1 VSGAVLGVVSM
12 INYTERIALLMDDVC
27 RRTPRLSF
35 IDLKEVLIFG
45 RFGRS
50 HSEGAFATCHCMTLP
65 ESEPGY
71 YFWRDRDTGH
81 LTRRSEWF
89 VTKSPEVRIGGT
101 KIKYLISF
109 VLPRF
114 CDQSLERSRKAE
126 LYPPETPSWLAKIDT
141 VVHELYHIDPESAG
155 IRRLIRADGSDSPH
169 THGPEFYKEVAE
181 MVQAYLATD
190 PDPALYEFLQHD
202 FTTLTSRFG
211 GVAGTTFRNFP
222 SFPQRYMKAVEM
234 PIDPNVRVEPVKPPS
249 QPVLYTADDLQM
261 RQFLEQ
267 TSRRATRKG
276 AHRAA

>member
-1 VSGAVLGVVSM
+1 M

-45 RFGRS
+45 RFGRA
-50 HSEGAFATCHCMTLP
+50 HTEGAFATCHCLTLP

-71 YFWRDRDTGH
+71 YFWRDRDTGQ

-126 LYPPETPSWLAKIDT
+126 LYPAETPSWLAKLDT
-141 VVHELYHIDPESAG
+141 VVHELYHIDPEAAG
-155 IRRLIRADGSDSPH
+155 IRKLIRADGTDSPH
-169 THGPEFYKEVAE
+169 SHGPEFYKEVAE
-181 MVQAYLATD
+181 MVQAYLATA
-190 PDPALYEFLQHD
+190 PDPALYEFLKHD
-202 FTTLTSRFG
+202 FNTLNGEFG
-211 GVAGTTFRNFP
+211 GVVGTTFRNFP
-222 SFPQRYMKAVEM
+222 SFPQRYMQPVEM
-234 PIDPNVRVEPVKPPS
+234 PVDPTVRVEPVKPPS
-249 QPVLYTADDLQM
+249 QPVLYTGDDLQM

-267 TSRRATRKG
+267 TTRRATRKG

>member
-1 VSGAVLGVVSM
+1 M

-50 HSEGAFATCHCMTLP
+50 HAEGAFATCHCLTLP

-71 YFWRDRDTGH
+71 YFWRDRDTGQ

-89 VTKSPEVRIGGT
+89 VTKSPDVRIGGT

-126 LYPPETPSWLAKIDT
+126 LYPADAPSWLAKLDT
-141 VVHELYHIDPESAG
+141 VVHELYHIDPDAAG
-155 IRRLIRADGSDSPH
+155 IRKLIRADGTDSPH
-169 THGPEFYKEVAE
+169 THGPEFYEEVAE

-202 FTTLTSRFG
+202 FTTLTRGS
-211 GVAGTTFRNFP
+211 AASSATTFRNFP
-222 SFPQRYMKAVEM
+222 SFPQRYMEAVEM

-267 TSRRATRKG
+267 TSRRATRK
-276 AHRAA
+276 ARIAPRNITTVCRR

>member
-1 VSGAVLGVVSM
+1 MLGVVSM

-35 IDLKEVLIFG
+35 IDLKQVLIFG

-50 HSEGAFATCHCMTLP
+50 HTEGAFATCHCLTLP
-65 ESEPGY
+65 DSEPGY

-114 CDQSLERSRKAE
+114 CEQSLERSRKAE
-126 LYPPETPSWLAKIDT
+126 LYPPDSPSWLAKLDT
-141 VVHELYHIDPESAG
+141 VVHELYHIDPEAAG
-155 IRRLIRADGSDSPH
+155 IRKLIRADGTDSPH

-181 MVQAYLATD
+181 MVHAYLATN
-190 PDPALYEFLQHD
+190 PDPAFYEFLQHD

-222 SFPQRYMKAVEM
+222 SFPQRYMSAVEM

-261 RQFLEQ
+261 RQFMEL